1 MSQIYQSNVTVPYDR
16 TCVVIMFIFGK
27 FKLVETCNQ
36 NRSDVTKH
44 IRAVECLIHVVSLR
58 ILNLNTQTKPVNV

>member
-1 MSQIYQSNVTVPYDR
+1 MSQIYQSNVTVVYDR

-36 NRSDVTKH
+36 NRNDVTKYV
-44 IRAVECLIHVVSLR
+44 RAVECFIHVVSLR